1 MQRNNNSV
9 HIHRYI
15 FKKYKKKN
23 VSELKQEKKQNF
35 LSYKIKKFCLK
46 SCLQE
51 KEIFVG
57 KVQRFT
63 VFYRKVNGFK

>member
-1 MQRNNNSV
+1 MQ
-9 HIHRYI
+9 
-15 FKKYKKKN
+15 KKN

-35 LSYKIKKFCLK
+35 LSYKITKFCLK